1 MKRHSILTP
10 PRISTMP
17 RAQTEARMHLERYQM
32 AIEKSRLEKELETL
46 EFRQVQIHDRLKQL
60 AQQAATTAQLQQE
73 AASSNHPQEHSAQ
86 SPPPKH
92 PLKTFNSESYQTFLL
107 DF

>member
-1 MKRHSILTP
+1 MQRRPIITP

-32 AIEKSRLEKELETL
+32 AIEKSRLEKELEML
-46 EFRQVQIHDRLKQL
+46 EFRQIQIHARLTQLKQD
-60 AQQAATTAQLQQE
+60 AAATAQLQQD
-73 AASSNHPQEHSAQ
+73 AAAQETKINPIAK
-86 SPPPKH
+86 KH
-92 PLKTFNSESYQTFLL
+92 PVKTFNSESYQTFLL